1 MEFFGWPPGV
11 IEELTVE
18 YKTALLMMIGQ
29 RRQAEKRPKRPG
41 SA

>member
-18 YKTALLMMIGQ
+18 YRAVLLTLISQ
-29 RRQAEKRPKRPG
+29 RRQAEKKSRPG
-41 SA
+41 DR